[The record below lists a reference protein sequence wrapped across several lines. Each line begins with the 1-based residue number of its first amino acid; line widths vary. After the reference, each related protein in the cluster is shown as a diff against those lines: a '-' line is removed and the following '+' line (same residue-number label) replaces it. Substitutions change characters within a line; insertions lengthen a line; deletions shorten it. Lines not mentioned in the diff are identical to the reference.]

1 MLAELRLN
9 CTGGRTRR
17 GRRFG
22 QDIVYVARE
31 DGRHT
36 CDCSAAMAWKMG
48 VGVVDLAGE
57 AESDLGFVQL
67 GKSSSG

>member
-1 MLAELRLN
+1 MWP
-9 CTGGRTRR
+9 GRMDGTRVTVARQRR
-17 GRRFG
+17 GR
-22 QDIVYVARE
+22 
-31 DGRHT
+31 
-36 CDCSAAMAWKMG
+36 WG